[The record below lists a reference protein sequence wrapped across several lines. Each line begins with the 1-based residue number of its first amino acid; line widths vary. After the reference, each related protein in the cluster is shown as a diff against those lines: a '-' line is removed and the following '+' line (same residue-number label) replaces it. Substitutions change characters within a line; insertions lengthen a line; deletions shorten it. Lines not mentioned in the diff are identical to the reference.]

1 MRINRVE
8 LFNFGIY
15 EGLNCFDFIEDPK
28 KNTHVILGENGA
40 GKTTFLNGLK
50 IGMYGPL
57 YFGYINNESVKY
69 KEIILT
75 KINNNYLDNWSQ
87 ICMFAK
93 ENPFIQIFFTMEHKG
108 IEEEFILKREWIFF
122 DQIKFKEN
130 LQIKK
135 NAEILSLE
143 ESAQFIQ
150 FLSKKMPIKLYDLF
164 WFDGEKLSLLLSME
178 EDLSEMLDTAFNL
191 SLVKAL
197 KDDLKFFI
205 KNKTAAAELINLFEE
220 EETYEM
226 KIKETQDNLR
236 NKEIEIRE
244 LERQKEATKGEL
256 RNIQNEIEMI
266 GGMYSSE
273 LKSMIIQRN
282 EKIVKREKIKQ
293 TNNDLIINKLP
304 LFIAKPILEEVN
316 QQIDVERELFED
328 QVAIKKMQSIMENEP
343 DLYMAAKAIRLYIGS
358 NFKQTLMHN
367 INPYEYAAYKNSIED
382 ILSRDPVEI
391 FENIKKI
398 AKLGEEISE
407 INKKIAVS
415 TSEEVKELVFSI
427 EEYNQRVIRIE
438 DNLDRKREDLEKLME
453 ELLAFEKHL
462 DSIKASIKEL
472 SKDQNLEKVVA
483 NMAMVL
489 NEFSNTIREQKM
501 KELSDDTSDMFK
513 RLIRKDDF
521 IERVSIRGH
530 GEISIENKLGFEIPI
545 GTLSSGEKQILILSI
560 IFSLVNISKIEI
572 PVIFDTLLGRLDK
585 THRDHIIEYYLPKIS
600 DQVIILATDSEI
612 DDSNRNHK
620 LEQILINIEHLEKNS
635 NNKTHI
641 NENVTSRRVGS
652 A

>member
-87 ICMFAK
+87 ICMFTK

-521 IERVSIRGH
+521 IERVSIKGH

>member
-87 ICMFAK
+87 ICMFTK

-220 EETYEM
+220 EETYEI

-521 IERVSIRGH
+521 IERVSIKGH